1 MRNRSGNRQL
11 ATARQMS
18 HSVRMTRRF
27 LVLSAAVALVVVFF
41 LAAASGESAER
52 CPPTNPDMLGPF
64 YKPGAPEKSSVGKG
78 YVLSGVVRSS
88 ADCHSIKGALIEFW
102 LAGPEGEYADNYRA
116 TVHSDQDGAY
126 RFESNFPPSYSGR
139 PPHIHIKVSAEGFR
153 TLVTQHY
160 PAKGRTGGTFDLVL
174 MPQN

>member
-1 MRNRSGNRQL
+1 
-11 ATARQMS
+11 MS
-18 HSVRMTRRF
+18 YGTSMTRRV
-27 LVLSAAVALVVVFF
+27 LVLSGTTALAVVFF
-41 LAAASGESAER
+41 LSAASGESAER

-64 YKPGAPEKSSVGKG
+64 YKPGAPEKSRVGKG
-78 YVLSGVVRSS
+78 YMLSGVVKSS
-88 ADCHSIKGALIEFW
+88 ADCHSIKGARIEFW

-116 TVHSDQDGAY
+116 TVRSDQDGAY

-160 PAKGRTGGTFDLVL
+160 PARGGTTGTFDLVL
-174 MPQN
+174 MPQK